1 METVAGD
8 WANKNHT
15 PTYQTEKTA
24 MERELLD
31 RADAIQQ
38 RINQLKDSL

>member
-1 METVAGD
+1 MLLRLKMNVSS
-8 WANKNHT
+8 
-15 PTYQTEKTA
+15 TYQTEKTA
-24 MERELLD
+24 MERELID